1 MREVA
6 LPFLTWYLVTQL
18 VGAAALPL
26 ALRYFRNLPDN
37 GYAFARIL
45 GILLVSLLLW
55 LGTSYGLLRN
65 NVGGVWLALFLTAL
79 LCLWLAL
86 RKGTAQTSQSQ
97 ASPRRS
103 KIELPRWPYVLTV
116 ELIFLFAFAAW
127 TWVRA
132 RDPAINHT
140 EQPMDLMFISG
151 IWSSPTYPPRDP
163 WLSGY
168 AISYYYFGYW
178 MITALARLAGQ
189 TPEIAYNVGQACWF
203 GLLFTGSFGIG
214 YNLLRL
220 RAEESDNAEATA
232 GTDGTS
238 DDMTDDDESEEAGED
253 AEEEADEDSSED
265 AGEESEDNEDN
276 EADDAAIDLETAVG
290 DRPPANETL
299 APSLP
304 RALPVAAGLLT
315 AVAVALTSNLH
326 VLLEWLYAQGASLDG
341 LIRLVDVYNFPERAH
356 VSRLWY
362 IDNNWTWWWR
372 ASRVLEDVDLAGNH
386 IEIIDE
392 FPAFSYI
399 LGDNHPHVLTMPFVI
414 LVIAIALN
422 WFCADNRGEVRPQTP
437 LRHLRSLAGDLPLGA
452 AGLGLLIAATGAL
465 FFLNTW
471 DFPPYLLLLL
481 MAAMFTGAWQISE
494 SSAPLRAA
502 LTRVGILSFALIA
515 GAMVLYLPYLLT
527 AQSQAAGIVPNLFH
541 PTRLPQF
548 LLMFGHFLLAVTAL
562 LLVAWREQPPSAVVL
577 VTFAIYVLGLPVV
590 FLFIAGLLTVNGS
603 AAAPPL
609 PEGAGGYGEIII
621 RRRLAQPSTFLL
633 LGCLLSLTL
642 AMLWQ
647 RLVGPRKS
655 PRTTAF
661 VLCLAA
667 IGILL
672 AYAPEFTYLRD
683 HFGSRMNTIFKFYY
697 QSWLLLAIASA
708 FSIAWFASGRVS
720 FSFPGYLLPAS
731 SLLLILLCLIYPVAG
746 VYAKI
751 SGFGT
756 RQPTLNGLAYIGAD
770 EQAAIDWIRRN
781 TPENAVI
788 LEAKGASYNVNSAR
802 ISAAT
807 GRATLLGWDGHQSQ
821 WRGRAYGT
829 LAAGRAESIEEI
841 YQRPMHST
849 LPALLDR
856 WQVDYL
862 IVGPEERAQ
871 YGLTPAVEMQLS
883 TFLELVFEQGNFRI
897 FRTRVAAEKGH

>member
-1 MREVA
+1 MREVF

-18 VGAAALPL
+18 VGAAVLPL
-26 ALRYFRNLPDN
+26 TLRYFRNLPDY

-65 NVGGVWLALFLTAL
+65 SVGGAWLALLITAL
-79 LCLWLAL
+79 LGLWLA
-86 RKGTAQTSQSQ
+86 RSKRPAQ
-97 ASPRRS
+97 ASEPQVPARS
-103 KIELPRWPYVLTV
+103 SNSQRPRWPYVLTV
-116 ELIFLFAFAAW
+116 ELLFLFAFAAW

-140 EQPMDLMFISG
+140 EQPMDLMFMSG

-163 WLSGY
+163 WLAGY

-178 MITALARLAGQ
+178 MIATLARLAGQ
-189 TPEIAYNVGQACWF
+189 PPEIAYNVGQACWF

-220 RAEESDNAEATA
+220 R
-232 GTDGTS
+232 
-238 DDMTDDDESEEAGED
+238 SEEADGAAAD
-253 AEEEADEDSSED
+253 RDADEKPV
-265 AGEESEDNEDN
+265 G
-276 EADDAAIDLETAVG
+276 EADDAEKEDDDAVPDESSNAGKAEQAEEQEDPEANHAAVDFKTAA
-290 DRPPANETL
+290 DDDSPANG
-299 APSLP
+299 APNPALP
-304 RALPVAAGLLT
+304 RGLPVAAGLLT
-315 AVAVALTSNLH
+315 AIAVALTSNLH
-326 VLLEWLYAQGASLDG
+326 VLLEWLYAQGVRLDG
-341 LIRLVDVYNFPERAH
+341 MLRLVDVYNFPERAQ

-362 IDNNWTWWWR
+362 IDSGWTWWWR
-372 ASRVLEDVDLAGNH
+372 ASRVIEDLDFDGNH

-399 LGDNHPHVLTMPFVI
+399 LGDNHPHVLAMPFVI

-422 WFCADNRGEVRPQTP
+422 WFCAGTREDVQPQTP
-437 LRHLRSLAGDLPLGA
+437 FRHFRSLASSLPLGA
-452 AGLGLLIAATGAL
+452 VGLGLLIAATGAL

-471 DFPPYLLLLL
+471 DFPPYLLLILI
-481 MAAMFTGAWQISE
+481 AALFTGAWQISE
-494 SSAPLRAA
+494 GLAPHRAA
-502 LTRVGILSFALIA
+502 LTRMGIMSAALI
-515 GAMVLYLPYLLT
+515 GGTLLLYLPYLLT
-527 AQSQAAGIVPNLFH
+527 AQSQAAGILPNLFH

-548 LLMFGHFLLAVTAL
+548 LLMFGHFLVAVTGL
-562 LLVAWREQPPSAVVL
+562 LLVAWREQPPSPVVL
-577 VTFAIYVLGLPVV
+577 VTFTIYVFGLPVV
-590 FLFIAGLLTVNGS
+590 YLFIAGLLTVSGS

-609 PEGAGGYGEIII
+609 PEGASGYGEIII
-621 RRRLAQPSTFLL
+621 HRRLSQPFTFLL
-633 LGCLLSLTL
+633 TGSLLSLTMAL
-642 AMLWQ
+642 LWQ
-647 RLVGPRKS
+647 RLAGPHNS

-661 VLCLAA
+661 VLCLVA

-683 HFGSRMNTIFKFYY
+683 HFGTRMNTIFKFYY

-708 FSIAWFASGRVS
+708 FAIAWFATGRVPLP
-720 FSFPGYLLPAS
+720 FPGYLIPAF
-731 SLLLILLCLIYPVAG
+731 SLLLILSCLIYPVAG

-751 SGFGT
+751 NGFGT

-770 EQAAIDWIRRN
+770 ERAAIDWIRRN
-781 TPENAVI
+781 TPEDAVV
-788 LEAKGASYNVNSAR
+788 LEAKGASYRVNSSR

-821 WRGRAYGT
+821 WRGRTYGE
-829 LAAGRAESIEEI
+829 LAAGRAQSIEEI

-856 WQVDYL
+856 WQIDYL

-871 YGLTPAVEMQLS
+871 YSLSPTAELQLA
-883 TFLELVFEQGNFRI
+883 TFLELVFEQGNYRI
-897 FRTRVAAEKGH
+897 FRTQVAAQKGY

>member
-1 MREVA
+1 MREVV
-6 LPFLTWYLVTQL
+6 LPFLTWYMVTQL
-18 VGAAALPL
+18 VGVAALPL
-26 ALRYFRNLPDN
+26 TLRYFRNLPDS

-65 NVGGVWLALFLTAL
+65 NVGGVWLALFVTAL

-86 RKGTAQTSQSQ
+86 RKGTAPPSETHITPYSSRFQV
-97 ASPRRS
+97 
-103 KIELPRWPYVLTV
+103 PRWTYVLTV
-116 ELIFLFAFAAW
+116 ELLFLIAFAAW

-140 EQPMDLMFISG
+140 EQPMDLMFMSG

-163 WLSGY
+163 WLAGY

-178 MITALARLAGQ
+178 MITTLARLAGQ
-189 TPEIAYNVGQACWF
+189 PPEIAYNVGQACWF

-220 RAEESDNAEATA
+220 RAEESDNAAANGVVESM
-232 GTDGTS
+232 S
-238 DDMTDDDESEEAGED
+238 DDVSDDSESEEAGED
-253 AEEEADEDSSED
+253 AEEEPDEDKSEN
-265 AGEESEDNEDN
+265 AGEESEDGEDHDAVVDH
-276 EADDAAIDLETAVG
+276 EPAADDGPTASE
-290 DRPPANETL
+290 AL
-299 APSLP
+299 KPSLP
-304 RALPVAAGLLT
+304 GGLPVAAGLLT

-326 VLLEWLYAQGASLDG
+326 VLLEWLYAQGARLDG
-341 LIRLVDVYNFPERAH
+341 LLRLVDVHNFPERAQ
-356 VSRLWY
+356 VSHLWY
-362 IDNNWTWWWR
+362 IDNGWSWWWR
-372 ASRVLEDVDLAGNH
+372 ASRVLQDVNLDGNR

-392 FPAFSYI
+392 FPVFSYV
-399 LGDNHPHVLTMPFVI
+399 LGDNHPHVLAMPFVI
-414 LVIAIALN
+414 FVIAIAMN
-422 WFCADNRGEVRPQTP
+422 WFCADIRGEIRPQTP
-437 LRHLRSLAGDLPLGA
+437 IRHFRSLANDMPLGA
-452 AGLGLLIAATGAL
+452 IGLGLLIAASGAL
-465 FFLNTW
+465 LFLNTW
-471 DFPPYLLLLL
+471 DFPPYLLLIL

-494 SSAPLRAA
+494 SSARLRAA
-502 LTRVGILSFALIA
+502 LTRVGILGVALIA
-515 GAMVLYLPYLLT
+515 GTVVLYLPYLLT
-527 AQSQAAGIVPNLFH
+527 AQSQAAGLIPNLFH

-548 LLMFGHFLLAVTAL
+548 LLMFGHFLLAVTSL

-577 VTFAIYVLGLPVV
+577 ATIAIYVFGLPVV
-590 FLFIAGLLTVNGS
+590 YLFISGLLTVNGS

-609 PEGAGGYGEIII
+609 PEGAAGYTEIII
-621 RRRLAQPSTFLL
+621 RRRLAQPLTFLL
-633 LGCLLSLTL
+633 LGCLLSLIL

-647 RLVGPRKS
+647 RLVGPGKS

-661 VLCLAA
+661 VLCLTA
-667 IGILL
+667 IGILM

-683 HFGSRMNTIFKFYY
+683 HFGNRMNTIFKFYY

-720 FSFPGYLLPAS
+720 ISFSGFLLPAF

-751 SGFGT
+751 TGFGT
-756 RQPTLNGLAYIGAD
+756 RLPTLSGLAYIGAD

-788 LEAKGASYNVNSAR
+788 LEAKGASYNFSSSR

-821 WRGRAYGT
+821 WRGQAYSEQ
-829 LAAGRAESIEEI
+829 AAGRAESIEEI

-856 WQVDYL
+856 WQIDYL
-862 IVGPEERAQ
+862 ILGPEERAQ
-871 YGLTPAVEMQLS
+871 YSLTPTVELQLG
-883 TFLELVFEQGNFRI
+883 TFLELVFEQGNYRI
-897 FRTRVAAEKGH
+897 FRTQVAAEKGY

>member
-18 VGAAALPL
+18 VGVAALPL
-26 ALRYFRNLPDN
+26 TLRYFRNLPDN

-45 GILLVSLLLW
+45 GILLVSLFLW

-79 LCLWLAL
+79 LSLWLAL
-86 RKGTAQTSQSQ
+86 RKGTAQASESQ
-97 ASPRRS
+97 APPRTS
-103 KIELPRWPYVLTV
+103 NIGLPRWPYVLTV

-132 RDPAINHT
+132 RDPAISHT

-178 MITALARLAGQ
+178 MITVLARLAAQ
-189 TPEIAYNVGQACWF
+189 TPEVAYNVGQACWF

-220 RAEESDNAEATA
+220 RAEESDSAAAT
-232 GTDGTS
+232 GGPDGMS
-238 DDMTDDDESEEAGED
+238 DDVADDGEGEEAGADGQEED
-253 AEEEADEDSSED
+253 DGDSSED
-265 AGEESEDNEDN
+265 AGDESEVDEDD
-276 EADDAAIDLETAVG
+276 EASDGVVDHEPAGG
-290 DRPPANETL
+290 DGSPADVAP
-299 APSLP
+299 APSLSG
-304 RALPVAAGLLT
+304 ALPVAAGLLT

-326 VLLEWLYAQGASLDG
+326 VLLEWLYAQGARLDP
-341 LIRLVDVYNFPERAH
+341 LIRLVDVYNFPERAQ

-362 IDNNWTWWWR
+362 IDRNWWWWR

-392 FPAFSYI
+392 FPVFSYI
-399 LGDNHPHVLTMPFVI
+399 LGDNHPHVLAMPFVI

-422 WFCADNRGEVRPQTP
+422 WFCVDNRGEVRPQTP
-437 LRHLRSLAGDLPLGA
+437 LRHLQSLAGDLPLGA

-465 FFLNTW
+465 LFLNTW

-481 MAAMFTGAWQISE
+481 MAALFTGAWQISE
-494 SSAPLRAA
+494 GSAPLRAA
-502 LTRVGILSFALIA
+502 LSRVGILSCALIA
-515 GAMVLYLPYLLT
+515 GALVLYLPYLLT

-621 RRRLAQPSTFLL
+621 QRRLAQPFTFLL

-642 AMLWQ
+642 VMLWQ
-647 RLVGPRKS
+647 RLVRPGKS

-720 FSFPGYLLPAS
+720 FSFPGYLLPAF

-751 SGFGT
+751 SGSGT
-756 RQPTLNGLAYIGAD
+756 RQPTLNGLAYVGAD
-770 EQAAIDWIRRN
+770 EQATIDWIRQN

-788 LEAKGASYNVNSAR
+788 LEAKGASYNVSSSR

-807 GRATLLGWDGHQSQ
+807 GRATVLGWDGHQSQ
-821 WRGRAYGT
+821 WRGRAYGA
-829 LAAGRAESIEEI
+829 LADGRAESIEEI

-871 YGLTPAVEMQLS
+871 YGLSPPVEMQLA
-883 TFLELVFEQGNFRI
+883 TFLDLVFEQGNFRI
-897 FRTRVAAEKGH
+897 FRTQVAEEKGH

>member
-1 MREVA
+1 MREVV

-26 ALRYFRNLPDN
+26 TLRYFRNLPDN

-79 LCLWLAL
+79 LSLWLAR
-86 RKGTAQTSQSQ
+86 RKGTAQPSESQ
-97 ASPRRS
+97 APSRSS
-103 KIELPRWPYVLTV
+103 KIKLPRWPYVLTV
-116 ELIFLFAFAAW
+116 ELLFLFAFAAW

-168 AISYYYFGYW
+168 AISYYYLGYW
-178 MITALARLAGQ
+178 MIAALARLAGQ
-189 TPEIAYNVGQACWF
+189 PPEIAYNVGQACWF

-220 RAEESDNAEATA
+220 RAEEADNAPADEDEVEDRLSVDVAD
-232 GTDGTS
+232 DG
-238 DDMTDDDESEEAGED
+238 ESEEAGEYAEEGTD
-253 AEEEADEDSSED
+253 AE
-265 AGEESEDNEDN
+265 AGEESEDEVDN
-276 EADDAAIDLETAVG
+276 EANDAAVDHETAA
-290 DRPPANETL
+290 DDCQPENEAL
-299 APSLP
+299 KPSLHG
-304 RALPVAAGLLT
+304 ALPVAAGLLT

-326 VLLEWLYAQGASLDG
+326 VLLEWLYAQGARLDG
-341 LIRLVDVYNFPERAH
+341 LIRLVDVYNFPERAQ

-362 IDNNWTWWWR
+362 MDSNWSWWWR

-392 FPAFSYI
+392 FPVFSYI
-399 LGDNHPHVLTMPFVI
+399 LGDNHPHVLAMPFVI

-422 WFCADNRGEVRPQTP
+422 WFCADNRGEARPQTP
-437 LRHLRSLAGDLPLGA
+437 FRHLRSLAGDLPLGA

-471 DFPPYLLLLL
+471 DFPPYLLLFA

-494 SSAPLRAA
+494 GNAPLRAA
-502 LTRVGILSFALIA
+502 LTRVGILCFALIA
-515 GAMVLYLPYLLT
+515 GTIILYLPYLLT
-527 AQSQAAGIVPNLFH
+527 AQSQAAGIIPNLFH

-577 VTFAIYVLGLPVV
+577 VTIAIYVFGLPVV
-590 FLFIAGLLTVNGS
+590 YLFIAGLLTVNGA

-609 PEGAGGYGEIII
+609 PEGAAGYAEIIT
-621 RRRLAQPSTFLL
+621 RRRLAQPLTFIL

-647 RLVGPRKS
+647 RLVGPGKS

-683 HFGSRMNTIFKFYY
+683 HFGNRMNTIFKFYY

-720 FSFPGYLLPAS
+720 LSFPGFLLPAF

-770 EQAAIDWIRRN
+770 EKAAIDWIRRN
-781 TPENAVI
+781 TPEKAVI
-788 LEAKGASYNVNSAR
+788 LEAKGASYRVNSAR

-821 WRGRAYGT
+821 WRGRAFGAQ
-829 LAAGRAESIEEI
+829 AAGRAESIEEI

-871 YGLTPAVEMQLS
+871 YGLTPAVELQLS
-883 TFLELVFEQGNFRI
+883 AFLELVFEQGNFRI
-897 FRTRVAAEKGH
+897 FRTQVAAEKGY

>member
-1 MREVA
+1 MREVV

-18 VGAAALPL
+18 VGVAALPL
-26 ALRYFRNLPDN
+26 TLRYFRNLPDR

-65 NVGGVWLALFLTAL
+65 NVGGVWLALFVTAL
-79 LCLWLAL
+79 LCLWPAL
-86 RKGTAQTSQSQ
+86 RKGTAPPSETHSTPN
-97 ASPRRS
+97 SPRFQV
-103 KIELPRWPYVLTV
+103 PRWTYVLTV
-116 ELIFLFAFAAW
+116 ELLFLFASAAW

-140 EQPMDLMFISG
+140 EQPMDLMFMSG

-163 WLSGY
+163 WLAGY

-178 MITALARLAGQ
+178 MITTLARLAGQ
-189 TPEIAYNVGQACWF
+189 PPEIAYNVGQACWF

-220 RAEESDNAEATA
+220 RAEEADNAAA
-232 GTDGTS
+232 NGDIDSKS
-238 DDMTDDDESEEAGED
+238 DDVTDDSESEEAGED
-253 AEEEADEDSSED
+253 AEEEADEDTNENAGEGSED
-265 AGEESEDNEDN
+265 GEGNDSVVEHEPA
-276 EADDAAIDLETAVG
+276 ADDGPTASG
-290 DRPPANETL
+290 AL
-299 APSLP
+299 KPSLP
-304 RALPVAAGLLT
+304 GGLSVAAGLLT

-326 VLLEWLYAQGASLDG
+326 VLLEWLYAHGARLDG
-341 LIRLVDVYNFPERAH
+341 LLRLVDVRNFPERAQ
-356 VSRLWY
+356 VSHLWY
-362 IDNNWTWWWR
+362 IDNGWSWWWR
-372 ASRVLEDVDLAGNH
+372 ASRVLEDVNLAGNR

-392 FPAFSYI
+392 FPVFSYV
-399 LGDNHPHVLTMPFVI
+399 LGDNHPHVLAMPFVI
-414 LVIAIALN
+414 FVIAIAMN
-422 WFCADNRGEVRPQTP
+422 WFCADIQGEARPQTP
-437 LRHLRSLAGDLPLGA
+437 FRHFRSLANDMPLGA
-452 AGLGLLIAATGAL
+452 IGLGLLIAASGAL
-465 FFLNTW
+465 LFLNTW
-471 DFPPYLLLLL
+471 DFPPYLLLIL

-494 SSAPLRAA
+494 SRARLRAA
-502 LTRVGILSFALIA
+502 LTRVGILSIALIA
-515 GAMVLYLPYLLT
+515 GTVILYLPYLLT
-527 AQSQAAGIVPNLFH
+527 AQSQAAGLIPNLFH

-577 VTFAIYVLGLPVV
+577 VTIAIYVFGLPVV
-590 FLFIAGLLTVNGS
+590 YLFISGLLTVNGL

-609 PEGAGGYGEIII
+609 PEGAAGYAEIIV
-621 RRRLAQPSTFLL
+621 RRRLEQPLTFLL

-647 RLVGPRKS
+647 RLVGPGRS

-667 IGILL
+667 IGILM

-683 HFGSRMNTIFKFYY
+683 HFGNRMNTIFKFYY

-720 FSFPGYLLPAS
+720 ISFPGFLLPAF

-751 SGFGT
+751 TGFGT
-756 RQPTLNGLAYIGAD
+756 RQPTLSGLAYVGAD

-788 LEAKGASYNVNSAR
+788 LEAKGASYNFSSSR

-821 WRGRAYGT
+821 WRGQAYSGQ
-829 LAAGRAESIEEI
+829 AAGRAESIEEI
-841 YQRPMHST
+841 YKRPLHST

-856 WQVDYL
+856 WQIDYL
-862 IVGPEERAQ
+862 ILGPQERAQ
-871 YGLTPAVEMQLS
+871 YGLTPTVELQLG
-883 TFLELVFEQGNFRI
+883 TFLELVFELGDYRI
-897 FRTRVAAEKGH
+897 FRTQVAAEKGH